1 MSGQKEPLLDFVRGG
16 GGGYTQAL
24 AKRLSTA
31 PVRFEAGQ

>member
-24 AKRLSTA
+24 AKRLSTTPA
-31 PVRFEAGQ
+31 RIKAGQ